1 MIDSLNHPSF
11 HQIMSLESMAV
22 GSVPTLN
29 KQKKIVNYSE
39 NVAVSHFVKE
49 VETNFRL
56 VF

>member
-1 MIDSLNHPSF
+1 MMDSLNRPSF

-29 KQKKIVNYSE
+29 NKKIVNFSE